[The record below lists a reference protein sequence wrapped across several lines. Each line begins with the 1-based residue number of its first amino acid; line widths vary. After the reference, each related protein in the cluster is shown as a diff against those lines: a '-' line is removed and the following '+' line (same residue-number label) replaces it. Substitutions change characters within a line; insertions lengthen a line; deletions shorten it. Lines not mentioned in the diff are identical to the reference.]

1 MKGHNWGLCKKCG
14 KVYVHGMA
22 GKHHS
27 EEAKRKITRAHKG
40 RPSPFKGVKN
50 RISPEGKRRIAEA
63 NRRRVW
69 TPEMRAKVS
78 QSLKGRISPMK
89 GRHLTMAQRLRKSRA
104 MKNSRAHQEAMRKR
118 RKKSHAKKLKR
129 KKESHVKPGEKREE
143 KKIIFDSDSKRF
155 LVVKTSA
162 DL

>member
-1 MKGHNWGLCKKCG
+1 MS
-14 KVYVHGMA
+14 A
-22 GKHHS
+22 
-27 EEAKRKITRAHKG
+27 
-40 RPSPFKGVKN
+40 
-50 RISPEGKRRIAEA
+50 EGKRRIAEA

-78 QSLKGRISPMK
+78 RSLKGRVSPMK
-89 GRHLTMAQRLRKSRA
+89 GRHLTMAQRLKKSRA
-104 MKNSRAHQEAMRKR
+104 MRNSRAHKEAMRKR

-143 KKIIFDSDSKRF
+143 KKEIIFDSDSKRF